1 MSVLSKLFSFIICKF
16 ILGYILLFISVSG
29 LLREYM
35 FILLLVCAGHCGNK
49 AKTRCGS
56 CS

>member
-16 ILGYILLFISVSG
+16 ILGYILPFISVSG